1 LAGRYTRHGCESA
14 PRCSV
19 LGNSMELFRTDV
31 LRRECHPYGICASI
45 SPVPS
50 AYALGYPTS
59 PLRGFVAASG
69 SCGCGSVCCGSVRAA
84 GPYAAG
90 LCELRVCASCGSVGL
105 CGCGSMRLPR
115 GYVAAKRLGWPTRLC
130 GGCAVS
136 YLVVRRAGAGVGE
149 VMVDSGDEQ
158 RRVGLCADCEHARR
172 MQSDRGS
179 LFWRCELSATDPRFP
194 KYPRLP
200 VLECDGYKRSSQE
213 RS

>member
-1 LAGRYTRHGCESA
+1 MAGRYTRHGCESA

-84 GPYAAG
+84 G
-90 LCELRVCASCGSVGL
+90 LCELRVCGSV
-105 CGCGSMRLPR
+105 RLR
-115 GYVAAKRLGWPTRLC
+115 VYAAAPRLC
-130 GGCAVS
+130 CCQASRLAYAAMWRLRGVVSCREKSRGRCGRSHGGQWGRTAEGWTVCRLRACTANAIGPGFAILAMRVVGNGSEVS
-136 YLVVRRAGAGVGE
+136 KVSTAAGSRVRRI
-149 VMVDSGDEQ
+149 
-158 RRVGLCADCEHARR
+158 
-172 MQSDRGS
+172 
-179 LFWRCELSATDPRFP
+179 
-194 KYPRLP
+194 
-200 VLECDGYKRSSQE
+200 
-213 RS
+213 